1 MKNKSISKIQKV
13 SIFYNPDISGVAS
26 LVQNIQNDYASKF
39 DKLESV
45 PLIINKENKLIN
57 ENEKKLIASDLII
70 CVGGDGTVLRLAQS
84 IVNKSIP
91 IYPYVDAAKKAK
103 EVGIVI
109 NAGHDLSLENL
120 AYFSKNIPDLFE
132 VSIGHALICESLYL
146 GFENIIPMYLE
157 RLKN

>member
-91 IYPYVDAAKKAK
+91 IFGIRMGRFCLLYTSDAAD
-103 EVGIVI
+103 E
-109 NAGHDLSLENL
+109 
-120 AYFSKNIPDLFE
+120 
-132 VSIGHALICESLYL
+132 
-146 GFENIIPMYLE
+146 
-157 RLKN
+157 